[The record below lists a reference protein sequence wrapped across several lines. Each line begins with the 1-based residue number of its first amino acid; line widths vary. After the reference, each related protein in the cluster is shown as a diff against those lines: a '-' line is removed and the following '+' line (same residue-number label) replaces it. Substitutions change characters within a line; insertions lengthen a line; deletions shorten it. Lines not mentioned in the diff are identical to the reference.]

1 MTAKKDI
8 STLEDIQLLVDSF
21 YAKVRLNDL
30 IGPIFDRIIQDNWPA
45 HLKKMYGFWQTV
57 LLDERTYFG
66 APFPPHANMP
76 IAQEHFDNWLAL
88 WNETIDENFQG
99 LVADEAKWRGD
110 KMAAMFLSKIE
121 FYRGS
126 SAQPLV

>member
-1 MTAKKDI
+1 MTEKKDI
-8 STLEDIQLLVDSF
+8 SSLEDIQLLVDTF
-21 YAKVRLNDL
+21 YGKVRLNPL
-30 IGPIFDRIIQDNWPA
+30 IGPIFDHIIKDNWPA

-57 LLDERTYFG
+57 LLDERAYFG

-110 KMAAMFLSKIE
+110 KMSAMFLSKIE